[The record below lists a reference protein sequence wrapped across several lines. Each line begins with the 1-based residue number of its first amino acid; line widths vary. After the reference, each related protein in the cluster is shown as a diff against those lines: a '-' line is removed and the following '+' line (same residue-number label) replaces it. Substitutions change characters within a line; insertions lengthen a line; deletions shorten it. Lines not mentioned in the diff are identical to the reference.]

1 MAYLSFVLVTQVS
14 DMGSSGGFAG
24 ESDGVFHQA
33 PGSQPHLVQAYCGNL
48 SRTLRDV
55 KCSPTPDAFNP
66 CEDLMGNWWLRVS
79 SWLVVLAAVFGNLA
93 VLVVLLSSR

>member
-1 MAYLSFVLVTQVS
+1 MFLNMQVS
-14 DMGSSGGFAG
+14 DMGASVGSAS
-24 ESDGVFHQA
+24 EDDGVFHSA
-33 PGSQPHLVQAYCGNL
+33 PGLQPPHLVTAYCGNL

>member
-1 MAYLSFVLVTQVS
+1 MYEQVS
-14 DMGSSGGFAG
+14 DIGSSDGFASESG
-24 ESDGVFHQA
+24 SDGVFHQA
-33 PGSQPHLVQAYCGNL
+33 PGSQAPHLVQAYCGNL
-48 SRTLRDV
+48 SRALRDV